1 MAEKAEKERK
11 VNMKKIILAAVAVM
25 GLAAVGAS
33 TANAGVRFSI
43 GFPAP
48 VVRVRAP
55 VVYAAPAPVCVAP
68 APVVYAPP
76 VVCAPPVVYAAPRV
90 YCPPAPV
97 VRFGFD
103 FGHYGPVYR
112 HGRW

>member
-1 MAEKAEKERK
+1 
-11 VNMKKIILAAVAVM
+11 MKKIILAVAVM
-25 GLAAVGAS
+25 GMAAIGAS
-33 TANAGVRFSI
+33 TANAGVRFSF

-48 VVRVRAP
+48 VVTVRAP
-55 VVYAAPAPVCVAP
+55 VVAVAPAPVYVAPAPVVCAPP

-76 VVCAPPVVYAAPRV
+76 VVYSAPAYCAPAPRV

-97 VRFGFD
+97 VRFGFGFD
-103 FGHYGPVYR
+103 HYHPVYH

>member
-1 MAEKAEKERK
+1 
-11 VNMKKIILAAVAVM
+11 MKKIILTAVAVM
-25 GLAAVGAS
+25 GLAALGAS

-55 VVYAAPAPVCVAP
+55 IMVAAPAPVCVAP
-68 APVVYAPP
+68 APVVCAPPAVVYTPP

-97 VRFGFD
+97 VRFGFG
-103 FGHYGPVYR
+103 FGHRPIYH

>member
-1 MAEKAEKERK
+1 
-11 VNMKKIILAAVAVM
+11 MKKIILTAVAVM
-25 GLAAVGAS
+25 GLAALGAS

-55 VVYAAPAPVCVAP
+55 IVVAAPAPVCVAP
-68 APVVYAPP
+68 AP

-97 VRFGFD
+97 VRFGFG
-103 FGHYGPVYR
+103 FGHRPIYH